1 MTIYISTGGFKNI
14 SAVQAIEKLKNIGIN
29 NIELSGGKYVP
40 DLLKQIKK
48 YNKLN
53 LKAHN
58 YFPPPKKPFVL
69 NFASLDKK
77 IYEKSENL
85 VLQAINFSKEIKSTY
100 YSFHAGFLCDVTPKE
115 IGNKVKKKKLNSRKV
130 CTEIFIDRIK
140 KISKVAKKFGIKLMI
155 ENNVITKNNLLEF
168 GENPFLMSEPKETK
182 EILDLLPDNVGMLL
196 DVAHLK
202 VSANTL
208 GFKRS
213 KMFSK
218 CKKKIFGYH
227 LSENNGNKDSNE
239 AFNKNSWF
247 WKFIPKKSEYV
258 SIEVYENETKKL
270 LNLLKLVKNKLTIKQ

>member
-1 MTIYISTGGFKNI
+1 MTIYISTGGFNKI
-14 SAVQAIEKLKNIGIN
+14 SAARAIEKLNKIGIN
-29 NIELSGGKYVP
+29 NIELSGGRYEP
-40 DLLKQIKK
+40 NLLKQIKK
-48 YNKLN
+48 FNKLN
-53 LKAHN
+53 IKIHN

-85 VLQAINFSKEIKSTY
+85 VLKAINFSKEIKSKY
-100 YSFHAGFLCDVTPKE
+100 YSFHAGFLCDITPKDL
-115 IGNKVKKKKLNSRKV
+115 GKKVKRKKLNSRQV

-140 KISKVAKKFGIKLMI
+140 KISKVAKKSGVTLMI

-168 GENPFLMSEPKETK
+168 GENPFLMSEPKESK
-182 EILDLLPDNVGMLL
+182 KILDLFPDNVGMLL

-202 VSANTL
+202 VSAKTL

-213 KMFSK
+213 EMFLK

-227 LSENNGNKDSNE
+227 LSENNGYRDSND
-239 AFNKNSWF
+239 AFNKNAWF

-258 SIEVYENETKKL
+258 SIEVYENETDKL
-270 LNLLKLVKNKLTIKQ
+270 LNLLQLVKNKLY

>member
-1 MTIYISTGGFKNI
+1 MAIYISTGGFKKI
-14 SAVQAIEKLKNIGIN
+14 SAAQAIEKLNNIGIKD
-29 NIELSGGKYVP
+29 IELSGGKYDP
-40 DLLKQIKK
+40 NLLKQIKK

-85 VLQAINFSKEIKSTY
+85 VLQAINFSKEIKSNY
-100 YSFHAGFLCDVTPKE
+100 YSFHAGFLCDITPKDL
-115 IGNKVKKKKLNSRKV
+115 GNKVKKKKLNSRKV

-140 KISKVAKKFGIKLMI
+140 KISKVAKRSGIKLMI

-182 EILDLLPDNVGMLL
+182 KILDLLPDNVGMLL

-202 VSANTL
+202 VSAKTL

-213 KMFSK
+213 EMFSK

-227 LSENNGNKDSNE
+227 LSENNGNRDSNE

-270 LNLLKLVKNKLTIKQ
+270 LIY